1 MSRKKARDAAVKLI
15 YSAEMNDDF
24 SKEYLDFMLASF
36 ECFDIELG
44 QVPLDPESMRFA
56 KDVCYGFAE
65 NREMIDQ
72 KIGEHSSKW
81 DFQRLGKVDL
91 AILRVAAYEI
101 LFRSDIPTS
110 VVVNEAIE
118 NAKKYCETDSYRFI
132 NGVLGSIAKDGEKV
146 E

>member
-36 ECFDIELG
+36 ECFDVELG
-44 QVPLDPESMRFA
+44 QVPLDTDSMQFA

-65 NREMIDQ
+65 NRQLIDQ